1 MPYQF
6 LEHGSCFVVEKQ
18 KIRGK
23 LKHHLFFTFTLY
35 RATLV
40 KNELVKNSSVKNGV
54 FYFLLFTTIVNGL
67 KQSRVKSRLI
77 IMI

>member
-1 MPYQF
+1 M
-6 LEHGSCFVVEKQ
+6 VEKQ

-54 FYFLLFTTIVNGL
+54 FYFLLFTTIENGL
-67 KQSRVKSRLI
+67 SA
-77 IMI
+77 

>member
-1 MPYQF
+1 MF
-6 LEHGSCFVVEKQ
+6 VEKQ

-67 KQSRVKSRLI
+67 STLAVHRPSEFQRNPDGGKI
-77 IMI
+77 

>member
-6 LEHGSCFVVEKQ
+6 LEHGSCLVEKQ

-67 KQSRVKSRLI
+67 NTVDLI
-77 IMI
+77 NG